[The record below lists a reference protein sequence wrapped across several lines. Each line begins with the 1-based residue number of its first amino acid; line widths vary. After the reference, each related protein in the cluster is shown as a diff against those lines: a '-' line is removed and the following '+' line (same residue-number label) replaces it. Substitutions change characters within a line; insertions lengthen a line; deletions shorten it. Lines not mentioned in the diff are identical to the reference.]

1 MLPFGGAR
9 DVRTQVRGC
18 EMSSDRRKARWD
30 QIARWPRCSGRMCVC
45 LSEASFDASAGAGG
59 SLVCRI
65 ACLFDMRPSLAC
77 DATLSTS
84 RVISTKCTMWHSTRS
99 RCWPSTKRG
108 LSTPHM
114 WKAKRAVQC
123 SCLSATRRF
132 GVGGPR
138 SARDGSNPDVDEA
151 LRIGSSGSR
160 FGDAARAERCRA
172 RGDLG
177 PLGDDSS
184 CRSVSE
190 RLSAGA
196 PLVGAVRREVSK
208 ARGVGALT
216 PGPASVGPGVRN
228 RRPDRD
234 HDEASDGLRFIAR
247 IGLVVSPVRW

>member
-1 MLPFGGAR
+1 
-9 DVRTQVRGC
+9 
-18 EMSSDRRKARWD
+18 
-30 QIARWPRCSGRMCVC
+30 
-45 LSEASFDASAGAGG
+45 
-59 SLVCRI
+59 LVYRI

-77 DATLSTS
+77 DAMPSTS

-99 RCWPSTKRG
+99 RRWPSTKRG

-114 WKAKRAVQC
+114 WKARRGVQC

-132 GVGGPR
+132 GVGDPR
-138 SARDGSNPDVDEA
+138 SARDGSNPDVGEA

-172 RGDLG
+172 RADFG

-196 PLVGAVRREVSK
+196 PLVGAVWREVSK

-234 HDEASDGLRFIAR
+234 QTRRATDSGSSHVSAWWFHRFAGEACGPSFGSLLVSTRRRTTFRTGHIALSCP
-247 IGLVVSPVRW
+247 GGPGSPW